1 MMQARSISRC
11 ALLSLSC
18 LLLLA
23 TLSFAKSSGPEPV
36 GHLTASASSVQWM
49 TSAVDHEMV
58 ILTVVGPNGAV
69 FHKEFARGSAPSF
82 RLQDLGGRLTDGAYT
97 YELRIVPRISDEV
110 KKQLAA
116 ARAEGDDDAAGRIQ
130 SAAGIN
136 PEALV
141 QSGSLRVINGAFVSS
156 DLDEPANGPSVSAKT
171 PSASSVKVIKP
182 LDIVQAD
189 DVIIQGSLCVGLDCV
204 NNESFGFDTIRL
216 KENNTRIKFD
226 DTSTSSGFPNHDW
239 QLTANDSASG
249 GANKFSIEDITA
261 ATVPFTVTG
270 SAPTNSVFVDSTGRL
285 GLRTATPVLDIH
297 VATSN
302 TPAMRLEQNN
312 SGGFTAQTWD
322 IAGNEANFF
331 VRDVTGGSRLPFR
344 IRPGAPTSS
353 IDVAASGKVGMGT
366 ASPASN
372 LHVFGTST
380 TDVFIGVGEDPAG
393 TTGTQSALTIG
404 YGGSSLGQATGF
416 FNVRPDTNAVA
427 PNPSLRF
434 FTANVQRMILD
445 FQGFLGLGVASPAF
459 PIDHSSGAHL
469 TAGGVWTNAS
479 SRALKQ
485 DIRDLGTTEAVE
497 TLKNLQP
504 VKYAYKVDPNERHVG
519 FIAEDVP
526 SLVATPDRK
535 SLSPMDIV
543 AVLTKVVQEQQ
554 TTIGEL
560 KARIDQLEAKNQ

>member
-1 MMQARSISRC
+1 MSKARLTFR
-11 ALLSLSC
+11 LYLVVMLSL
-18 LLLLA
+18 LPMLA
-23 TLSFAKSSGPEPV
+23 FAAGPDNPEPV
-36 GHLTASASSVQWM
+36 GHMSASASGVTWSTGVDFEKITLRVM
-49 TSAVDHEMV
+49 TPDGVLFERDF
-58 ILTVVGPNGAV
+58 T
-69 FHKEFARGSAPSF
+69 SAPSF
-82 RLQDLGGRLTDGAYT
+82 RLQDLGDKIQDGKYN
-97 YELRIVPRISDEV
+97 YELRVTPKISESV
-110 KKQLAA
+110 KQQLAA
-116 ARAEGDDDAAGRIQ
+116 ARAAGDEAAAEKIQRAAGLGLEVTQ
-130 SAAGIN
+130 SGTLTVRNGVLTNSDAQEPPAGGGRTKVAASTNAAAGL
-136 PEALV
+136 PRTVA
-141 QSGSLRVINGAFVSS
+141 
-156 DLDEPANGPSVSAKT
+156 PT
-171 PSASSVKVIKP
+171 
-182 LDIVQAD
+182 DIVQAD

-226 DTSTSSGFPNHDW
+226 DTSTSAGFPNHDW
-239 QLTANDSASG
+239 QLTANDSNSG

-261 ATVPFTVTG
+261 ATVPVTITG
-270 SAPTNSVFVDSTGRL
+270 SAPTNSIFVDSSGRV
-285 GLRTATPVLDIH
+285 GFHTSTPVLDLH

-331 VRDVTGGSRLPFR
+331 VRDVTSGSRLPFR

-353 IDVAASGKVGMGT
+353 IDIAASGKVGVGT

-372 LHVFGTST
+372 LHVFGASN
-380 TDVFIGVGEDPAG
+380 TDVFVGVGEDPAG

-404 YGGSSLGQATGF
+404 YGGNSLGLATGF
-416 FNVRPDTNAVA
+416 FNVRPDSSAVA

-434 FTANVQRMILD
+434 FTANVQRMIID
-445 FQGFLGLGVASPAF
+445 NQGFIGLGVSVPSF

-485 DIRDLGTTEAVE
+485 DIRDLDTSEAVD

-504 VKYAYKVDPNERHVG
+504 VKYAYKVDPSERHVG

-526 SLVATPDRK
+526 SLVATKDRQ

-543 AVLTKVVQEQQ
+543 AVLTKVVQQQQ
-554 TTIGEL
+554 TTIDEL
-560 KARIDQLEAKNQ
+560 KARIDQLEAAKKQ